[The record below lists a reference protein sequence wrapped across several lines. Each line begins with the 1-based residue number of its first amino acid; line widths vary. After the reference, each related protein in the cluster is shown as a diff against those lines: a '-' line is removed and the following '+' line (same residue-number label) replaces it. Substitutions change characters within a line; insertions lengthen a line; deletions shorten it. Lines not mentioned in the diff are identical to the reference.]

1 MNSKIIID
9 FIRVRQYYK
18 NIVVFLPLVF
28 SVQLFSV
35 DLIFMSILGFI
46 ALCLVS
52 SGIYVKND
60 ISDIELDRIHP
71 SKKNRPLPAGLITKR
86 QSWLIFIILSS
97 IGFSIAFLLSWK
109 FGIILILLFLSTEF
123 YSRWAKNI
131 ILLDIFSIAGNF
143 IIRVIAGIVLLE
155 SIFSPWAII
164 GIFFVALFLGF
175 TKRKAELEFLKD
187 ASKDTRKVLN
197 QYASFSLTSVIIVS
211 AIMIIITYSLYAI
224 DGPNDDWRLILT
236 VPLVVFVIFRQLRV
250 LSIDPMVAQKN
261 EIFKDWQSA
270 MAIIAFIGLLLYL
283 IYLAPSEFFSS

>member
-1 MNSKIIID
+1 M
-9 FIRVRQYYK
+9 
-18 NIVVFLPLVF
+18 
-28 SVQLFSV
+28 
-35 DLIFMSILGFI
+35 
-46 ALCLVS
+46 
-52 SGIYVKND
+52 
-60 ISDIELDRIHP
+60 
-71 SKKNRPLPAGLITKR
+71 
-86 QSWLIFIILSS
+86 
-97 IGFSIAFLLSWK
+97 
-109 FGIILILLFLSTEF
+109 
-123 YSRWAKNI
+123 
-131 ILLDIFSIAGNF
+131 DIFSIAGNF

-187 ASKDTRKVLN
+187 TSKDTRKVLN

-270 MAIIAFIGLLLYL
+270 VAIIAFIGLLLYL
-283 IYLAPSEFFSS
+283 IYLAPSEFFS